1 MATTQRITAVRLREL
16 LALKRVVD
24 DVQLIGDTE
33 NKVPFI
39 YYRKADARAHASASS
54 YVSAAWVVVSP
65 GYRTDPDGSYRDGF
79 NKTFILPMK
88 STTIMR
94 NARLRD
100 AQAWVTERYGVDDWV
115 KTPFGG
121 WTSRK
126 HLDARLRELLPR
138 EFDPD
143 YRDPIVQQIVKKLYD
158 DETPSTT
165 QGMYRVVV
173 QLYVQ
178 PEPPL
183 YVMATDA
190 DAARRQVT
198 QLFTRLAGTRV
209 LDGLKLSVFD
219 A

>member
-1 MATTQRITAVRLREL
+1 MSTTQRITAVRLREL
-16 LALKRVVD
+16 LALKKVD
-24 DVQLIGDTE
+24 NDTRLIGNTE

-39 YYRKADARAHASASS
+39 YYRKADPRA
-54 YVSAAWVVVSP
+54 YVNAAWVVVSP
-65 GYRTDPDGSYRDGF
+65 GYRTNPDGSYRDGF
-79 NKTFILPMK
+79 NKVFILPAK
-88 STTIMR
+88 STTAVRMH
-94 NARLRD
+94 RLETVKL
-100 AQAWVTERYGVDDWV
+100 WVEERYDVTNWV

-121 WTSRK
+121 WTSRE
-126 HLDARLRELLPR
+126 HLDARLRELLPK
-138 EFDPD
+138 EFDPN
-143 YRDPIVQQIVKKLYD
+143 YRDPTVQKIVAKLYD

-165 QGMYRVVV
+165 ESMYRVVV
-173 QLYVQ
+173 QLYAQ

-183 YVMATDA
+183 YVLATDA

>member
-1 MATTQRITAVRLREL
+1 MATTQHITAVRLREL

-39 YYRKADARAHASASS
+39 YYRKADARA
-54 YVSAAWVVVSP
+54 YVNAAWVVISP

-79 NKTFILPMK
+79 NKVFILPTK
-88 STTIMR
+88 STTEVRMR
-94 NARLRD
+94 HLQT
-100 AQAWVTERYGVDDWV
+100 AQQWVKERYGVDDWI

-121 WTSRK
+121 WTSKK

-138 EFDPD
+138 EFDPE